1 MMAIKQTCL
10 LLVAGL
16 WTSALLGSGYT
27 GSTMVGGWTEQNPQ
41 GSPKYLKLAHYAVS
55 TQTEG
60 ETVYNTVVNLTNV
73 ATQVR
78 ADHCLFLCLFV
89 VAGVNYN
96 LTFTTAPTSCR
107 IGQVQ
112 YSATQCPPAGP
123 VNGKC
128 SAIVYVVPWM
138 NTTQVT
144 SYTCSGATN

>member
-1 MMAIKQTCL
+1 MIAIKQTCL

-73 ATQVR
+73 ATQV
-78 ADHCLFLCLFV
+78 